1 MKKLLCIS
9 LTFILFSCNSTQKPI
24 ELSLKI
30 ISQGNLYGNGQ
41 EQIEEQQRVLT
52 SQEDWINLKKKIN
65 STGNS
70 SNDLSNFSIDF
81 KERILIALFDKER
94 TTGGHSIE
102 IVESKQTPDK
112 IIFKY
117 KKSSPEGMATSVMTQ
132 PYYLASII
140 KTEREIVF
148 EEIK

>member
-9 LTFILFSCNSTQKPI
+9 LTLILFSCKSAQKPI
-24 ELSLKI
+24 VLSLKV

-41 EQIEEQQRVLT
+41 EQIDEQQMVIT
-52 SQEDWINLKKKIN
+52 SQEDWKNLEEKIN

-70 SNDLSNFSIDF
+70 SNDLPNLSIDF
-81 KERILIALFDKER
+81 KERILIVIFDKQQ

-102 IVESKQTPDK
+102 IVESEQTSGK

-117 KKSSPEGMATSVMTQ
+117 RKSHPEGMATSVMTQ

-140 KTEREIVF
+140 KTDREIIF

>member
-9 LTFILFSCNSTQKPI
+9 LTLILFSCNSAQKPI
-24 ELSLKI
+24 EISLKK

-41 EQIEEQQRVLT
+41 EQIDEQQMVIT
-52 SQEDWINLKKKIN
+52 SQEDWINLKKKII

-70 SNDLSNFSIDF
+70 SNDLPNLSIDF
-81 KERILIALFDKER
+81 KERILIVLFDKQQ

-102 IVESKQTPDK
+102 IVESEQTPDK

-117 KKSSPEGMATSVMTQ
+117 RKSHPEGMATSVMTQ

-140 KTEREIVF
+140 KTNREIIF

>member
-9 LTFILFSCNSTQKPI
+9 LTLILFSCNSAQKPI
-24 ELSLKI
+24 ELSLKK
-30 ISQGNLYGNGQ
+30 ISQGNLYGNGK
-41 EQIEEQQRVLT
+41 EQIDEQQMVIT
-52 SQEDWINLKKKIN
+52 SQEDWINLKKKII
-65 STGNS
+65 STGKS
-70 SNDLSNFSIDF
+70 SNDLPNLSIDF
-81 KERILIALFDKER
+81 KERILIVLFDKQQ

-102 IVESKQTPDK
+102 IVESEQTPDK

-117 KKSSPEGMATSVMTQ
+117 RKSNPEGMATSVMTQ

-140 KTEREIVF
+140 KTERKIVF

>member
-117 KKSSPEGMATSVMTQ
+117 KKSHPEGMATSVMTQ

>member
-9 LTFILFSCNSTQKPI
+9 LTLILFSCNSAQKSI
-24 ELSLKI
+24 ELSLKK

-41 EQIEEQQRVLT
+41 EQIDEQQRVIT
-52 SQEDWINLKKKIN
+52 SQEDWINLKKKII

-70 SNDLSNFSIDF
+70 SNDLPNLSIDF
-81 KERILIALFDKER
+81 KERILIVLFDKQQ
-94 TTGGHSIE
+94 TTGGHSIA
-102 IVESKQTPDK
+102 IVDTEKAPGK

-117 KKSSPEGMATSVMTQ
+117 KKSHPEGMATSVMTQ
-132 PYYLASII
+132 PYYLASVI
-140 KTEREIVF
+140 KTERKIVF

>member
-1 MKKLLCIS
+1 CIS